1 MEWSEVV
8 RILIGL
14 DWNAFV
20 LLDWIR
26 LILSGSELVR
36 LDWIA
41 LKWSEWSGVDWIG
54 LEWFRIGLVWLG
66 LLSIGLDELDCF

>member
-1 MEWSEVV
+1 MV

-41 LKWSEWSGVDWIG
+41 LKWSEWSGVEWSGLDRIGVVQNWIG
-54 LEWFRIGLVWLG
+54 LVRIVVNRIG
-66 LLSIGLDELDCF
+66 